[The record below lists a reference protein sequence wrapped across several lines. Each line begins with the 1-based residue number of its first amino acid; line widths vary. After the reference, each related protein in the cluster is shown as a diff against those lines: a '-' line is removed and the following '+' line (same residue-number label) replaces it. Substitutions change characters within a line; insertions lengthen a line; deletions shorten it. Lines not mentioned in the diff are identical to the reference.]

1 VPHLPGNAAQWVAQ
15 NLKNALIINVVLAV
29 FNMLPIPPLD
39 GGRVVVGLL
48 PKVLAVPFARLEPFG
63 MMILIALL
71 LFLPMLGLQIGVD
84 LNIISHLILRPT
96 EAILRAILLVTGN
109 G

>member
-1 VPHLPGNAAQWVAQ
+1 
-15 NLKNALIINVVLAV
+15 
-29 FNMLPIPPLD
+29 
-39 GGRVVVGLL
+39 
-48 PKVLAVPFARLEPFG
+48 

-96 EAILRAILLVTGN
+96 EAILRAILRVTGN